1 MFRTALKSVSIGVAF
16 AISASPSLASVE
28 SSVASAMRL
37 CAVFDS
43 MGMLSEKC
51 KIAGYDFAVE
61 ISLDTS
67 GREATKICAD
77 AATNMAK
84 VGLIFDPQWQLKIY
98 SPFSGGKT
106 IAVCNLRK

>member
-1 MFRTALKSVSIGVAF
+1 MGGKIARFMALLGSVACTCPVR
-16 AISASPSLASVE
+16 ASVE
-28 SSVASAMRL
+28 SSVASATRL
-37 CAVFDS
+37 CAIFDS
-43 MGMLSEKC
+43 MGTLSEKC

-67 GREATKICAD
+67 GAVATKICAD

-84 VGLIFDPQWQLKIY
+84 AKLMFDPQWQLKIY
-98 SPFSGGKT
+98 SPFSNGKT